1 MRREAERVANE
12 SAWETLM
19 NKWSVGDRITLDPYG
34 EGRIVEVLGGGR
46 FLRVQ
51 WPMFD
56 TPQLV
61 TTIKLPKVSSPQGRR
76 KKAIE

>member
-1 MRREAERVANE
+1 
-12 SAWETLM
+12 M
-19 NKWSVGDRITLDPYG
+19 NKWAVGDRVTLEPYG
-34 EGRIVEVLGGGR
+34 EGHVTEVIGTGL

-61 TTIKLPKVSSPQGRR
+61 TTITFPKRR
-76 KKAIE
+76 KGPQTRKR

>member
-1 MRREAERVANE
+1 M
-12 SAWETLM
+12 
-19 NKWSVGDRITLDPYG
+19 KKHWSVGDRIVLEPYG
-34 EGRIVEVLGGGR
+34 EAYVTEVIGGGL

-61 TTIKLPKVSSPQGRR
+61 TTVELGEP
-76 KKAIE
+76 E

>member
-1 MRREAERVANE
+1 M
-12 SAWETLM
+12 
-19 NKWSVGDRITLDPYG
+19 KWSVGDRVTLDPYG
-34 EGRIVEVLGGGR
+34 EGRVVEVVSGGL

-61 TTIKLPKVSSPQGRR
+61 TTIKFPKANPRRR
-76 KKAIE
+76 KQWSTI